1 MFSKTA
7 TSFVT
12 SFSNNNNTGGGGS
25 STAAATGAV
34 IGHTPQT
41 TSEQLSVFAQMYYGK
56 QQPPQVMEIVGK
68 TTANQLN
75 SNTSYR

>member
-12 SFSNNNNTGGGGS
+12 SFSNNNTGGAGS
-25 STAAATGAV
+25 STAAGGA
-34 IGHTPQT
+34 GGGQSPQT

-56 QQPPQVMEIVGK
+56 QQPTQVMEIVGK
-68 TTANQLN
+68 TTANQQN
-75 SNTSYR
+75 NNTSYR